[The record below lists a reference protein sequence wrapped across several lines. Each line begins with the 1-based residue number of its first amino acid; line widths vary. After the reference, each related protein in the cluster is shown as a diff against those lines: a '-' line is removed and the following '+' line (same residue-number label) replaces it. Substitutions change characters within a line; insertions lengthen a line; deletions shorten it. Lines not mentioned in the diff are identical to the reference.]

1 MQKVS
6 GSRATSVGNH
16 VPAVRCTTSGRLRCS
31 RSASP

>member
-16 VPAVRCTTSGRLRCS
+16 VQATRCATVG
-31 RSASP
+31 AFEVQP